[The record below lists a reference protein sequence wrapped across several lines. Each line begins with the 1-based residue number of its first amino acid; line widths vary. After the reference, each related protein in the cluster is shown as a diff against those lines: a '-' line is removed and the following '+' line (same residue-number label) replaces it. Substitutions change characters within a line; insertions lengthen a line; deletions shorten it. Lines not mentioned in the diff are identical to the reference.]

1 MITAFFTLSQVRG
14 AELWLLFWCI
24 SLVAYIGIGY
34 KLKVNQTKQ
43 GIKNVLIGL
52 LIAEVANDLVWS
64 ISYYFNGTLLDY
76 GIGLTYGLCLWIPL
90 LVITLII
97 VTIQNKKVEK

>member
-1 MITAFFTLSQVRG
+1 MITAIFTLSQVRG

-34 KLKVNQTKQ
+34 KLKVNHTKQ

-52 LIAEVANDLVWS
+52 LIAEVSNDLVWA
-64 ISYYFNGTLLDY
+64 IAYYFNDILLDY
-76 GIGLTYGLCLWIPL
+76 GVGLTYGLYLWVAL
-90 LVITLII
+90 LVITLIFA
-97 VTIQNKKVEK
+97 TIKNKRYEN

>member
-1 MITAFFTLSQVRG
+1 MITAIFTLSQVHG

-34 KLKVNQTKQ
+34 KLKVNHTKQ

-52 LIAEVANDLVWS
+52 LIAEVSNDLVWA
-64 ISYYFNGTLLDY
+64 IAYYFNDILLDY
-76 GIGLTYGLCLWIPL
+76 GVGLTYGLYLWVAL
-90 LVITLII
+90 LVITLIFA
-97 VTIQNKKVEK
+97 TIKNKRYEN

>member
-1 MITAFFTLSQVRG
+1 MITAIFTLSQVRG

-43 GIKNVLIGL
+43 
-52 LIAEVANDLVWS
+52 D
-64 ISYYFNGTLLDY
+64 ISTSQILNSH
-76 GIGLTYGLCLWIPL
+76 
-90 LVITLII
+90 LII
-97 VTIQNKKVEK
+97 HLTAVIVQFS